1 MVEQDEM
8 IVVVPSKSPLEFN
21 NSKELAALSKVTD
34 LKLIAAILSG
44 KLEPAVVE
52 PPSCKYSYFLSL
64 ICLL

>member
-44 KLEPAVVE
+44 KLEPAVA
-52 PPSCKYSYFLSL
+52 C
-64 ICLL
+64 C